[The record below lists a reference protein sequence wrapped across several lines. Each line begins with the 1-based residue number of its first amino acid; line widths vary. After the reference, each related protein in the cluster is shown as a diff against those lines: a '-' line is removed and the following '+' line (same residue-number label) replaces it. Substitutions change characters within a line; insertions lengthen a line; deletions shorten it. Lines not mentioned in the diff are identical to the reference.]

1 MSPYSLL
8 SGWGFEQGGQ
18 PGGIVRALPAAFP
31 REKGCRGVCL
41 GVWVALGEGKASFLL
56 LQSHGPG
63 AVLSLSLLHPCS
75 LSPLFLILSD
85 IPSSICLH
93 SPVSLCP
100 CFFAHCQ
107 SCLCRYRLWVD
118 SCSEMFGGLDI
129 CAVKAVHSKDGRD
142 YIIEV
147 RNKAGGSSLDY
158 PYQAESQQGSHV
170 LAPGLPICET

>member
-1 MSPYSLL
+1 M
-8 SGWGFEQGGQ
+8 
-18 PGGIVRALPAAFP
+18 
-31 REKGCRGVCL
+31 
-41 GVWVALGEGKASFLL
+41 
-56 LQSHGPG
+56 
-63 AVLSLSLLHPCS
+63 
-75 LSPLFLILSD
+75 
-85 IPSSICLH
+85 
-93 SPVSLCP
+93 
-100 CFFAHCQ
+100 
-107 SCLCRYRLWVD
+107 D